1 MKNLTEWEPIE
12 LIRVLSGMF
21 EVKEAINRLALVNL
35 ISRYI
40 LDEADYE
47 FVTEVLKTSGIKMK
61 RIRP

>member
-1 MKNLTEWEPIE
+1 
-12 LIRVLSGMF
+12 MF